1 MQRKF
6 RIFAFGVQHELVGRG
21 QRLQRDVFGLPAFGA
36 AAQERGEAVDVAGG
50 EFVFERLHWRAVA
63 AVLDGVADKVVT
75 VVRERGRVAKRG
87 GIHPFAFAAV
97 AAGAFF
103 LVKLAATSD
112 VAVHGVGGE
121 RCALD
126 AGLLE
131 QPVGEVPGF
140 IERHRAA
147 GFIEVATHG
156 GALPAVLDGPQ
167 HRMRNAG
174 FKQRFAAQRRR
185 MVIDITLPVFTV
197 AEHAVFFVIGSGAL
211 ALLGREGA
219 DGRQAAV
226 LGGVCGEWRCGEER
240 EQKECVRCSKTLA
253 GHGESFLG

>member
-1 MQRKF
+1 MQFKF
-6 RIFAFGVQHELVGRG
+6 RVFAFWVQHELRGRG

-36 AAQERGEAVDVAGG
+36 AAQEGGEAVDVAGR
-50 EFVFERLHWRAVA
+50 EFVFERLHGRAVA

-75 VVRERGRVAKRG
+75 VVRECGRVAECG
-87 GIHPFAFAAV
+87 GIDPFAFGAV

-103 LVKLAATSD
+103 LVELTATVD

-121 RCALD
+121 RCTLD
-126 AGLLE
+126 IGLFE
-131 QPVGEVPGF
+131 QPVGEIPGF

-147 GFIEVATHG
+147 GFIEVAAHG

-174 FKQRFAAQRRR
+174 FEQRFAAQRRR
-185 MVIDITLPVFTV
+185 VVVYITLPVFTV
-197 AEHAVFFVIGSGAL
+197 AKHAVFFVIGGGSL

-226 LGGVCGEWRCGEER
+226 LGGVCGEWRCGDER
-240 EQKECVRCSKTLA
+240 EQKECVRCSKR
-253 GHGESFLG
+253 